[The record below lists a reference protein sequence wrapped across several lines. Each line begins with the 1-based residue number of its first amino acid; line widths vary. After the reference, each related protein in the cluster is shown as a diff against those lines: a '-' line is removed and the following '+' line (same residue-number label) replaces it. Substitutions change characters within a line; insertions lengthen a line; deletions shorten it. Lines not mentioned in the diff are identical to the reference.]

1 MRRTIAER
9 RRKKN
14 STWTT
19 GTNHTTCNANTIVVF
34 SRAKFWSWFLQCRP
48 DYFPCIICIPDFLA
62 PLIIITNTTN
72 LLFSFLLVLL
82 CNHFYY
88 SALKISPQVT
98 VIIHAKSLQ
107 SFNHP
112 CNEISFCSLAQN
124 KVKNFTTTFSWK
136 PKNFSSQDRVKINCR
151 IATDTSNLIED
162 IYWLMLPSSEEKKS
176 ESIFDKWPRGMKNDN
191 SYDSKK
197 ESSI

>member
-1 MRRTIAER
+1 MSPRLFPMHYLYSR
-9 RRKKN
+9 
-14 STWTT
+14 
-19 GTNHTTCNANTIVVF
+19 F
-34 SRAKFWSWFLQCRP
+34 SCT
-48 DYFPCIICIPDFLA
+48 Y
-62 PLIIITNTTN
+62 LIIITNTTN

-191 SYDSKK
+191 SYYSKK
-197 ESSI
+197 KSPI

>member
-1 MRRTIAER
+1 MHL
-9 RRKKN
+9 
-14 STWTT
+14 WTS
-19 GTNHTTCNANTIVVF
+19 I
-34 SRAKFWSWFLQCRP
+34 L
-48 DYFPCIICIPDFLA
+48 DFLA

-72 LLFSFLLVLL
+72 LLFSFLLSYCVTIFTILPWKYPRL
-82 CNHFYY
+82 YH
-88 SALKISPQVT
+88 SQVT

-191 SYDSKK
+191 SYYSKK
-197 ESSI
+197 KSPI